1 MTQHQTDQTK
11 DSSARTRFAERVRR
25 MELET
30 GARLLV
36 LENRATPTV
45 AIKGSLR
52 AGSYFEPREKPGV
65 AQIAAEM
72 LDRGTRRRNKLELAR
87 DIEATGAQI
96 GFGADAFA
104 VRFGGRALAEDLPEI
119 FRAIAEILREP
130 AFPQD
135 ELDKLKQQTVAAL
148 LEQHSNTGYRA
159 YERFAQLLFAPE
171 HPFYVQPLDELTDSI
186 NRITTDDLHDFYRQ
200 QYGGRSLIISLAG
213 DVEAQTAQDLFDKS
227 FAGFSGPE
235 RIEIEVDHMNRQT
248 ETVRETVRIK
258 GKPNIDVLLG
268 SFADLRRDSEDY
280 YAAIIANSA
289 LGQSTLSS
297 RLGLTV
303 RDREGL
309 TYGINSRFR
318 AAGLVAGAWYIGV
331 SLNPSTVERAIEST
345 LNVVRDYIANGITDV
360 ELADEKSSAIGTFK
374 VALSTNGGLAD
385 AVWNAEFYDL
395 GADYVDRF
403 PAIIE
408 RVTGDEVN
416 RAIRRYFN
424 PDQLTIVAAGDYE
437 PEKNTV

>member
-1 MTQHQTDQTK
+1 MNTNTHTTT
-11 DSSARTRFAERVRR
+11 AHTRTRFAERVQRT
-25 MELET
+25 EIGT

-52 AGSYFEPREKPGV
+52 AGSYFEPKDKPGV

-72 LDRGTRRRNKLELAR
+72 LDRGTRRRNKMELAR

-104 VRFGGRALAEDLPEI
+104 VRFGGRAFAEDLPEI
-119 FRAIAEILREP
+119 LRAIAEMLREP

-135 ELDKLKQQTVAAL
+135 ELDKLKQQTTAAL

-159 YERFAQLLFAPE
+159 YERFAQLLFKPE

-186 NRITTDDLHDFYRQ
+186 NQITTDDLHDFYRK
-200 QYGGRSLIISLAG
+200 QYGGRSLILTLAG
-213 DVEAQTAQDLFDKS
+213 DIETATAQDLFNEH
-227 FAGFSGPE
+227 FAEFSGVDN
-235 RIEIEVDHMNRQT
+235 IEISVGEMTRQT
-248 ETVRETVRIK
+248 KTVREAVRIK

-268 SFADLRRDSEDY
+268 SFADLRRDSADY
-280 YAAIIANSA
+280 YPAIIANSA

-297 RLGLTV
+297 RLGLVV

-318 AAGLVAGAWYIGV
+318 AAGLVAGAWYIHV
-331 SLNPSTVERAIEST
+331 SLNPTTVERAIDST
-345 LNVVRDYIANGITDV
+345 LNVVRDYIKHGITDA

-385 AVWNAEFYDL
+385 ALWNAEFYNL

-403 PAIIE
+403 PEIIE
-408 RVTGDEVN
+408 SVTRDEVN
-416 RAIRRYFN
+416 AAIRKYFN

-437 PEKNTV
+437 PETLAV